1 MKLMSMKYNVLTLI
15 LEIIPAFLKKKRK
28 SEDALWVERLR
39 EHGLNGT

>member
-1 MKLMSMKYNVLTLI
+1 MKYNVLTLI
-15 LEIIPAFLKKKRK
+15 LEIIPAFFKKKKRK

>member
-1 MKLMSMKYNVLTLI
+1 MSMKYNVLTLI
-15 LEIIPAFLKKKRK
+15 LEIIPAFFKKKKKRK